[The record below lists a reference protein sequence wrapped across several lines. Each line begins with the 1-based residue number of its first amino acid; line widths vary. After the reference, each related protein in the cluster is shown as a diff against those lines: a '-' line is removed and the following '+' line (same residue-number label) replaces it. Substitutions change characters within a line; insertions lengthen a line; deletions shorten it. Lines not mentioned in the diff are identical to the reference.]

1 MLQLESH
8 FGPNKLCTISTVV
21 IMSQNKQTQPAA
33 VSLGL
38 DAADEILKDTIFE
51 WLAEECMSGKPLF
64 MASEVK
70 RKFQLY
76 SSTRVDD
83 MIVHLTTQGKVKQET
98 AGRIP
103 LYRVMSASA
112 SAVAQAP
119 VVQMKKK
126 PRTVDHETAPSG
138 VREYPE
144 SPDEYIPA
152 SSDSPPFS
160 IAVRQTSF
168 LDPNLLISMTAC
180 LSKAFELALDG
191 LLTQDVLR
199 NVVTDEVRLI

>member
-1 MLQLESH
+1 
-8 FGPNKLCTISTVV
+8 
-21 IMSQNKQTQPAA
+21 MSQNKQSQP
-33 VSLGL
+33 VSLNL
-38 DAADEILKDTIFE
+38 DAADELLKDLIFE
-51 WLAEECMSGKPLF
+51 WLADECFSGKPLF

-76 SSTRVDD
+76 SSVRVDD
-83 MIVHLTTQGKVKQET
+83 MIVHLMTLGKVKQET

-103 LYRVMSASA
+103 VYRVISTGPPTRPSADA
-112 SAVAQAP
+112 YAVAHVPAVP
-119 VVQMKKK
+119 LKKK
-126 PRTVDHETAPSG
+126 PRLIDHENAPSG

-144 SPDEYIPA
+144 SPDVYIQDT
-152 SSDSPPFS
+152 SDSPPFT
-160 IAVRQTSF
+160 IAVRPTSF

-199 NVVTDEVRLI
+199 NVVTDEVRAGVCTALY

>member
-1 MLQLESH
+1 
-8 FGPNKLCTISTVV
+8 
-21 IMSQNKQTQPAA
+21 MSSNKQSQA
-33 VSLGL
+33 VSLDLQL
-38 DAADEILKDTIFE
+38 DAADELLKETIFQ
-51 WLAEECMSGKPLF
+51 WLADECVSCKPLF

-76 SSTRVDD
+76 SSARVDD
-83 MIVHLTTQGKVKQET
+83 MIVHLMTQGKLKQET

-103 LYRVMSASA
+103 LYRVVSASA
-112 SAVAQAP
+112 SAVAQVP
-119 VVQMKKK
+119 VVPMKKK
-126 PRTVDHETAPSG
+126 PRTVDHDSASSG

-144 SPDEYIPA
+144 SPDAYVPP
-152 SSDSPPFS
+152 SSDSPPFCM
-160 IAVRQTSF
+160 AVRPTSF

-199 NVVTDEVRLI
+199 NVVTDEVRQFGLMTASVRVTNLTT